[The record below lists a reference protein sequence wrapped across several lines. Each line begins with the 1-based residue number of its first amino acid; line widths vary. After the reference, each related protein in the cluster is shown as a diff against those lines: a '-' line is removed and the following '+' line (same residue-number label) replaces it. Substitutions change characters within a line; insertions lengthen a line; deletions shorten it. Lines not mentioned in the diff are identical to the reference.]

1 MGGMEQKT
9 LQKSKLK
16 DAKWQKEI
24 FKKSMIV

>member
-1 MGGMEQKT
+1 MAGMEQKT

-16 DAKWQKEI
+16 DAKLQKEM